1 MEVVAEA
8 VLSVSLEA
16 LFSQLGSPDL
26 LKFARQEKI
35 YAELEIWEEKLS
47 EIHEVLND
55 AEEKQITKKSVKTW
69 LGDLRDLAYDME
81 DILDEFAY
89 EALRR
94 KVMAE
99 ADDEGRTSKVRKFIP
114 TCCTSFTPIE
124 AMRNVK
130 MGSKIKEMAIRLD
143 AIYAQKAGLG
153 LDKVAAITQSTRE
166 RPLTTSRVYE
176 PWVYGRDADKQI
188 IIDML
193 LRDEP
198 IETNFSVVSIVA
210 MGGMGKTTL
219 ARLVYDD
226 AETAKHFD
234 LKAWVCVS
242 DQFDAVRITKTVLN
256 SVSTS
261 QSNTDSLDFHQIQDK
276 LGDELKGKK
285 FLLVLDDM
293 WNDKY
298 DDWRCLQSPFLSGS
312 RGSKIIVTTRSK
324 NVANI
329 MEGDKN
335 LHELQNLSDD
345 KCWSVFKKHA
355 FGNSS
360 IDEHSNLALIG
371 KEIVKKCGGL
381 PLAATALGGLLRH
394 EHREDKWNVILTSKI
409 WHLPSDKCSI
419 LPALRLSYN
428 HLPSPLKRCFSYCA
442 IFPKDYEFDKKE
454 LIRLWMAESLIQRL
468 ECDGQQI
475 EIENLGDDCF
485 QELLSRSFFQP
496 SSSNK
501 SQFVMHDLVNDLA
514 KSVAGEMC
522 FSLAEKLESSQ
533 PHIIS
538 KKARHS
544 SFIRGPFD
552 VFKKFEAFYRM
563 EYLRTF
569 IALPIDASWSYRW
582 LSNKVLEGLM
592 PKLWRLRVLSLSGY
606 QISEIPSSIGDLKHL
621 RYLNL
626 SGTRVK
632 WLPDSIGNLYNL
644 ETLILSYCSKLIRL
658 PLSIENLNNLRH
670 LDVTDTNLEEMPL
683 RICKLKSLQV
693 LSKFIVGKDNGLN
706 VKELRNMPHLQGE
719 LCISNLENVANVQDA
734 RDASLNKKQKLEEL
748 TIEWS
753 AGLDD
758 SHNARNQIDVLG
770 SLQPHFNLNK
780 LKIENYGGP
789 EFPPWIGDVSFS
801 KMVDVNL
808 VNCRNCTSLPCLGW
822 LPMLKHV
829 RIEGLKEVKIVGR
842 EFYGETCLPNK
853 PFPSLES
860 LSFSDMSQWEDW
872 ESPTLSEPYP
882 CLLHL
887 KIVDCPKLIKKLPT
901 NLPSLVHLSILGCPQ
916 WVPPLERLSSLS
928 KLRVKDCNE
937 AVLRSGLE
945 LPSLTELRIERIVGL
960 TRLHEGCMQLLSGLQ
975 VLDICGCDELT
986 CLWENGFDGIQQLQ
1000 TSSCPELVSLGEKEK
1015 HEMPSKLQSLT
1026 ISGCNNL
1033 EKLPNGLH
1041 RLTCLGELEIYGCPK
1056 LVSFPELGFPPMLRR
1071 LVIVGCEGLRCLPDW
1086 MMVMKDGSN
1095 NGSDVCLLEYL
1106 KIDTCP
1112 SLIGFPEGEL
1122 PTTLKQL
1129 RIWECEKLE
1138 SLPGG
1143 MMHHDSNTTTAT
1155 SGGLHVL
1162 DIWDCPSLT
1171 FFPTGKFP
1179 STLQKL
1185 EIWDCAQLESISEE
1199 MFHSNNSSLEYLSI
1213 SSYPCLKIVPDCLYK
1228 LRELKI
1234 NKCEN
1239 VELQP
1244 YHLQNLTALT
1254 SLTISDCE
1262 NIKTPLSRWGLA
1274 TLTSLKKLTI
1284 GGIFP
1289 PVASFSDGQRP
1300 PILPTTLTLLSIN
1313 DFQNLKSLSSLA
1325 LQTLTSLEELWIR
1338 CCPKL
1343 ESFCPREGL
1352 PDTLSRLYIKDCP
1365 LLKQRCSKRKGQD
1378 WPNIA
1383 HIPYVQTDDK
1393 NVLKEDGTLGIKRM
1407 GPKYHRRSC
1416 GLFIVLTDWNVHPI
1430 SKAHWH
1436 FITIF

>member
-1 MEVVAEA
+1 MELVAEA

-35 YAELEIWEEKLS
+35 HAELEIWEKKLL

-81 DILDEFAY
+81 DILEEFAY

-94 KVMAE
+94 KMMAE
-99 ADDEGRTSKVRKFIP
+99 ADGEGRTSKVRKFIP

-130 MGSKIKEMAIRLD
+130 MGSKIKEMATRLE
-143 AIYAQKAGLG
+143 AIYAQKAELG
-153 LDKVAAITQSTRE
+153 LDKVATITQSAWE
-166 RPLTTSRVYE
+166 RPLTTSLVYE

-198 IETNFSVVSIVA
+198 IETNVSVVSIVA
-210 MGGMGKTTL
+210 MGCMGKTTL

-226 AETAKHFD
+226 VKTAKHFD

-242 DQFDAVRITKTVLN
+242 DQFDAVRITKTILN
-256 SVSTS
+256 SVDS
-261 QSNTDSLDFHQIQDK
+261 QSSTDSQDFNQIQDK
-276 LGDELKGKK
+276 LREKLKGKK

-293 WNDKY
+293 WNDDY
-298 DDWRCLQSPFLSGS
+298 GDWCCLQSPFLLGS

-324 NVANI
+324 KVANM

-345 KCWSVFKKHA
+345 ECWSVFKKHA

-371 KEIVKKCGGL
+371 KEIVRKCGGL

-394 EHREDKWNVILTSKI
+394 EQREDKWNVILTSKI
-409 WHLPSDKCSI
+409 WDLRCGI

-442 IFPKDYEFDKKE
+442 IFSKDYEFDKRE
-454 LIRLWMAESLIQRL
+454 LIRLWMAESLIQRS
-468 ECDGQQI
+468 ECYGQQI
-475 EIENLGDDCF
+475 EIEDLGDDYF

-514 KSVAGEMC
+514 KFVGGEIC
-522 FSLAEKLESSQ
+522 FSLEENLEGNQ
-533 PHIIS
+533 QQTIS
-538 KKARHS
+538 KKAHHS
-544 SFIRGPFD
+544 SFLRGQYD
-552 VFKKFEAFYRM
+552 VFKKFEAFYGM

-569 IALPIDASWSYRW
+569 IALPIHVSSPYNW
-582 LSNKVLEGLM
+582 LSNKVLEELM
-592 PKLWRLRVLSLSGY
+592 PKLRRLRVLSLSGY
-606 QISEIPSSIGDLKHL
+606 WISEIPSSVGDLKHL

-632 WLPDSIGNLYNL
+632 WLPDSIGNFYNL

-670 LDVTDTNLEEMPL
+670 LDVTNTNLEEMLPQ
-683 RICKLKSLQV
+683 ICKLKSLQV
-693 LSKFIVGKDNGLN
+693 LSNFIVSKDNGLN
-706 VKELRNMPHLQGE
+706 IKELRNMSHLQGR
-719 LCISNLENVANVQDA
+719 LCISNLENVANVQDG
-734 RDASLNKKQKLEEL
+734 RVASLNKKEKLEEL
-748 TIEWS
+748 TIVWS
-753 AGLDD
+753 ARLDD
-758 SHNARNQIDVLG
+758 SHNARNQIDVLD

-780 LKIENYGGP
+780 LKIKNYGGP
-789 EFPPWIGDVSFS
+789 EFPRWIGDVSFS
-801 KMVDVNL
+801 KMVNVYL

-829 RIEGLKEVKIVGR
+829 RIEGLNEVKIVGR

-887 KIVDCPKLIKKLPT
+887 KIVNCPKLIKKLPT
-901 NLPSLVHLSILGCPQ
+901 NLPSLVHLSIWRCPQ
-916 WVPPLERLSSLS
+916 LVSPVERLPSLS
-928 KLRVKDCNE
+928 KLQVEDCNE

-945 LPSLTELRIERIVGL
+945 LPSLTELGMDRMVGL
-960 TRLHEGCMQLLSGLQ
+960 TRLHEGCMRLLSGLQ

-1015 HEMPSKLQSLT
+1015 HELPSKLQSLK
-1026 ISGCNNL
+1026 IRRCNNL

-1041 RLTCLGELEIYGCPK
+1041 RLTCLGELEIYDCPK

-1071 LVIVGCEGLRCLPDW
+1071 LVIDSCEGLRCLPDW

-1106 KIDTCP
+1106 RIDTCP
-1112 SLIGFPEGEL
+1112 SLIGFLEGEL
-1122 PTTLKQL
+1122 PTTLKEF
-1129 RIWECEKLE
+1129 IIYDCEKLD

-1143 MMHHDSNTTTAT
+1143 MMHHDSNTTTTTTTTTT
-1155 SGGLHVL
+1155 SDGLHVL
-1162 DIWDCPSLT
+1162 NIEKCPSLT

-1179 STLQKL
+1179 STLKKL
-1185 EIWDCAQLESISEE
+1185 AIWDCAQLESISEE
-1199 MFHSNNSSLEYLSI
+1199 MFHSSNSSLEYLSI
-1213 SSYPCLKIVPDCLYK
+1213 SSYPCLKIVSDCLYK

-1234 NKCEN
+1234 NNCEN

-1254 SLTISDCE
+1254 SLSISNCE

-1274 TLTSLKKLTI
+1274 TLTSLKKLII

-1289 PVASFSDGQRP
+1289 QVASFSDDQRLS
-1300 PILPTTLTLLSIN
+1300 ILPTTLTFFSIK
-1313 DFQNLKSLSSLA
+1313 DFPNLKSLSSLA
-1325 LQTLTSLEELWIR
+1325 LQTLTSLEELWIQR
-1338 CCPKL
+1338 CPKL
-1343 ESFCPREGL
+1343 QSLCPREGL
-1352 PDTLSRLYIKDCP
+1352 PDTLSQLRIRDCL
-1365 LLKQRCSKRKGQD
+1365 LLKQRCSKGKGQD

-1383 HIPYVQTDDK
+1383 HIPCVEIDREY
-1393 NVLKEDGTLGIKRM
+1393 
-1407 GPKYHRRSC
+1407 
-1416 GLFIVLTDWNVHPI
+1416 LF
-1430 SKAHWH
+1430 
-1436 FITIF
+1436 

>member
-16 LFSQLGSPDL
+16 LFSQLGSLDL

-35 YAELEIWEEKLS
+35 NAELKIWEEKLL

-55 AEEKQITKKSVKTW
+55 AEEKQITKKLVKTW

-99 ADDEGRTSKVRKFIP
+99 ADGEGSTSKVRKFIP
-114 TCCTSFTPIE
+114 TCCTTFTPIGC
-124 AMRNVK
+124 MRNVK
-130 MGSKIKEMAIRLD
+130 MGCKIKDITTRLE

-153 LDKVAAITQSTRE
+153 LDKVAAITQSTWE

-234 LKAWVCVS
+234 LTAWVCVS
-242 DQFDAVRITKTVLN
+242 DQFDAVRTTKTVLN

-276 LGDELKGKK
+276 LGEELNGKK

-293 WNDKY
+293 WNDNY

-312 RGSKIIVTTRSK
+312 RGSKIIVTTRNK
-324 NVANI
+324 NVAKI

-345 KCWSVFKKHA
+345 ECWSVFKKHA

-394 EHREDKWNVILTSKI
+394 EQREDKWNVILTSKI
-409 WHLPSDKCSI
+409 WDLPSDKCGI

-442 IFPKDYEFDKKE
+442 IFPKDYEFDKRE
-454 LIRLWMAESLIQRL
+454 LIRLWMAESLIQCPERY
-468 ECDGQQI
+468 GRQI
-475 EIENLGDDCF
+475 EIEDLGDDYF

-514 KSVAGEMC
+514 KFVGGEIC
-522 FSLAEKLESSQ
+522 FSLEENLEGNQ
-533 PHIIS
+533 QQTIS

-544 SFIRGPFD
+544 SFIRGRYD
-552 VFKKFEAFYRM
+552 VFKKFEAFYGM

-569 IALPIDASWSYRW
+569 IALPIDASWRCNW

-592 PKLWRLRVLSLSGY
+592 PKLQRLRVLSLSGY
-606 QISEIPSSIGDLKHL
+606 WISEIPSSVGDLKHL

-626 SGTRVK
+626 SETGVK
-632 WLPDSIGNLYNL
+632 RLPDSLGNLHNL
-644 ETLILSYCSKLIRL
+644 ETLVLSNCWRLIRL

-670 LDVTDTNLEEMPL
+670 LDVTNTNLEEMSL

-706 VKELRNMPHLQGE
+706 VKELRNMPHLQGG

-758 SHNARNQIDVLG
+758 SHNARNQIDVLD

-780 LKIENYGGP
+780 LKIEYYGGP
-789 EFPPWIGDVSFS
+789 EFPRWIGDVSFS

-860 LSFSDMSQWEDW
+860 LSFSDMSQWDDW
-872 ESPTLSEPYP
+872 ESPSLSEPYP
-882 CLLHL
+882 CLLYL
-887 KIVDCPKLIKKLPT
+887 EIVNCPKLIKKLPT
-901 NLPSLVHLSILGCPQ
+901 YLPSLVHLSIWRCPLL
-916 WVPPLERLSSLS
+916 VSPVERLPSLS
-928 KLRVKDCNE
+928 KLRVEDCNE

-945 LPSLTELRIERIVGL
+945 LPSLTELGILRMVGL
-960 TRLHEGCMQLLSGLQ
+960 TRLHEWCMQLLSGLQ
-975 VLDICGCDELT
+975 VLDIDECDELM
-986 CLWENGFDGIQQLQ
+986 CLWENGFAGLQQLQ
-1000 TSSCPELVSLGEKEK
+1000 TSNCLELVSLGKKEK
-1015 HEMPSKLQSLT
+1015 HELPSKLQSLK
-1026 ISGCNNL
+1026 IRRCNNL

-1041 RLTCLGELEIYGCPK
+1041 RLTCLGELKISNCPK
-1056 LVSFPELGFPPMLRR
+1056 LVLFPELGFPPMLRR
-1071 LVIVGCEGLRCLPDW
+1071 LVIYSCKGLPCLPDW

-1106 KIDTCP
+1106 EIDGCP

-1122 PTTLKQL
+1122 PATLKEL
-1129 RIWECEKLE
+1129 RIWRCENLE

-1143 MMHHDSNTTTAT
+1143 IMHHDSNTT
-1155 SGGLHVL
+1155 SYGLHAL
-1162 DIWDCPSLT
+1162 YIGKCPSLT

-1179 STLQKL
+1179 STLKKL
-1185 EIWDCAQLESISEE
+1185 QIWDCAQLEPISEG

-1213 SSYPCLKIVPDCLYK
+1213 WSYRCLKIVPNCLNI
-1228 LRELKI
+1228 LRELEI
-1234 NKCEN
+1234 SNCEN
-1239 VELQP
+1239 VELLP
-1244 YHLQNLTALT
+1244 YQLQNLTALT

-1289 PVASFSDGQRP
+1289 RVASFSDGQRP
-1300 PILPTTLTLLSIN
+1300 PILPTTLTSLYIQ

-1325 LQTLTSLEELWIR
+1325 LQTLTSLEELRIQ

-1343 ESFCPREGL
+1343 QSFCPREGL
-1352 PDTLSRLYIKDCP
+1352 PDTISQLYFAGCP
-1365 LLKQRCSKRKGQD
+1365 LLKQRFSKGKGQD

-1383 HIPYVQTDDK
+1383 YIPFVEIDYKDVFEQ
-1393 NVLKEDGTLGIKRM
+1393 
-1407 GPKYHRRSC
+1407 
-1416 GLFIVLTDWNVHPI
+1416 
-1430 SKAHWH
+1430 
-1436 FITIF
+1436 

>member
-1 MEVVAEA
+1 MEVVAEV
-8 VLSVSLEA
+8 VLSYSLQA
-16 LFSQLGSPDL
+16 LFNQLRSPD

-35 YAELEIWEEKLS
+35 RAELEIWEKKLL
-47 EIHEVLND
+47 EIDEVLND
-55 AEEKQITKKSVKTW
+55 AEEKQITKQSVKTW
-69 LGDLRDLAYDME
+69 LGDLRDLVYDME

-99 ADDEGRTSKVRKFIP
+99 ADGEGSTSKVRKFIP
-114 TCCTSFTPIE
+114 TCCTTFTPIGC
-124 AMRNVK
+124 MRNVK
-130 MGSKIKEMAIRLD
+130 MGCEIKDITTRLE

-153 LDKVAAITQSTRE
+153 LDKVAAITQSTWE
-166 RPLTTSRVYE
+166 RPLTTSLVYE

-188 IIDML
+188 IMDML

-198 IETNFSVVSIVA
+198 IETNVSVVSIVA

-219 ARLVYDD
+219 ARLVYDHP
-226 AETAKHFD
+226 ETAKHFD

-242 DQFDAVRITKTVLN
+242 DQFDAVRITKTILN

-276 LGDELKGKK
+276 LGEELKGKK

-293 WNDKY
+293 WNDNY
-298 DDWRCLQSPFLSGS
+298 NDWRCLQSPFLSGS

-324 NVANI
+324 KVANI

-335 LHELQNLSDD
+335 LHELQNLSDNE
-345 KCWSVFKKHA
+345 CWSVFKKHA
-355 FGNSS
+355 FGNSN

-381 PLAATALGGLLRH
+381 PLAATALGSLLRH
-394 EHREDKWNVILTSKI
+394 EQREHEWNVILTSKI
-409 WHLPSDKCSI
+409 WDLPSDKCGI

-442 IFPKDYEFDKKE
+442 IFPKDYEFDKRE
-454 LIRLWMAESLIQRL
+454 LIRLWMAESLIQHL
-468 ECDGQQI
+468 ECHRQQI
-475 EIENLGDDCF
+475 EIEDLGANYF

-514 KSVAGEMC
+514 KFVGGEIC
-522 FSLAEKLESSQ
+522 FSLEKNLEGNQ
-533 PHIIS
+533 QQTIS

-544 SFIRGPFD
+544 SFIRD
-552 VFKKFEAFYRM
+552 RYDIFKKFEAFYGM
-563 EYLRTF
+563 ENLRTF
-569 IALPIDASWSYRW
+569 IALPIDPLWDYNW

-592 PKLWRLRVLSLSGY
+592 PKLRRLRVLLLSGY
-606 QISEIPSSIGDLKHL
+606 RISEIPSSVGDLKHL

-626 SGTRVK
+626 SRTKVK
-632 WLPDSIGNLYNL
+632 RLPDSLGNLHNL
-644 ETLILSYCSKLIRL
+644 ETLILSNCRKLIRL
-658 PLSIENLNNLRH
+658 PLSIGNLNNLRH
-670 LDVTDTNLEEMPL
+670 LDVTNTNLEEMPP
-683 RICKLKSLQV
+683 RICKLKGLQV
-693 LSKFIVGKDNGLN
+693 LSNFIVGKDNGLN
-706 VKELRNMPHLQGE
+706 VKELRNMPQLQGG
-719 LCISNLENVANVQDA
+719 LCISKLENVANVQDA

-753 AGLDD
+753 AGLND
-758 SHNARNQIDVLG
+758 SHNARNQKDVLD

-780 LKIENYGGP
+780 LKIEYYGGP

-860 LSFSDMSQWEDW
+860 LSFSAMSQWEDW
-872 ESPTLSEPYP
+872 ESPSLSEPYP

-887 KIVDCPKLIKKLPT
+887 EIINCPKLIKKLPT
-901 NLPSLVHLSILGCPQ
+901 NLPSLVHFSIGTCPQ
-916 WVPPLERLSSLS
+916 LVSPLERLPSLS
-928 KLRVKDCNE
+928 KLRVQDCNE

-945 LPSLTELRIERIVGL
+945 LPSLTELGIDRMVGL

-975 VLDICGCDELT
+975 VLDIDRCDKLT

-1015 HEMPSKLQSLT
+1015 HELPSKLQSLK
-1026 ISGCNNL
+1026 IRWCNNL
-1033 EKLPNGLH
+1033 EKLPNGLY
-1041 RLTCLGELEIYGCPK
+1041 RLTCLGELEIYDCPK

-1071 LVIVGCEGLRCLPDW
+1071 LVIHSCEGLRCLPDW

-1106 KIDTCP
+1106 HIHTCP

-1122 PTTLKQL
+1122 PTTLKEL
-1129 RIWECEKLE
+1129 KIWRCEKLE

-1162 DIWDCPSLT
+1162 DIWKCPSLT

-1179 STLQKL
+1179 STLKKL
-1185 EIWDCAQLESISEE
+1185 EIWDCAQLESISKET
-1199 MFHSNNSSLEYLSI
+1199 FHSNNSSLEYLSI
-1213 SSYPCLKIVPDCLYK
+1213 RSYPCLKIVPDCLYK
-1228 LRELKI
+1228 LRELEI
-1234 NKCEN
+1234 NNCEN
-1239 VELQP
+1239 VELLPHQ
-1244 YHLQNLTALT
+1244 LQNLTALT
-1254 SLTISDCE
+1254 SLGIYRCE
-1262 NIKTPLSRWGLA
+1262 NIKMPLSRWGLA
-1274 TLTSLKKLTI
+1274 TLTSLKELTI

-1289 PVASFSDGQRP
+1289 RVASFSDGQRP
-1300 PILPTTLTLLSIN
+1300 PILPTTLTFLSIQ

-1325 LQTLTSLEELWIR
+1325 LQTLTSLEDLWIQR
-1338 CCPKL
+1338 CPKL
-1343 ESFCPREGL
+1343 QSFCPREGL
-1352 PDTLSRLYIKDCP
+1352 PDTLSRLYITDCP
-1365 LLKQRCSKRKGQD
+1365 LLKQRCSKGKGQD

-1383 HIPYVQTDDK
+1383 HIPYVEIDDK
-1393 NVLKEDGTLGIKRM
+1393 NVFEQ
-1407 GPKYHRRSC
+1407 
-1416 GLFIVLTDWNVHPI
+1416 
-1430 SKAHWH
+1430 
-1436 FITIF
+1436 

>member
-55 AEEKQITKKSVKTW
+55 AEEKQITKKS
-69 LGDLRDLAYDME
+69 
-81 DILDEFAY
+81 FAY

-130 MGSKIKEMAIRLD
+130 MGSKIKDMAIRLD

-176 PWVYGRDADKQI
+176 PWVYGRDTDKQI

-256 SVSTS
+256 S
-261 QSNTDSLDFHQIQDK
+261 
-276 LGDELKGKK
+276 
-285 FLLVLDDM
+285 
-293 WNDKY
+293 
-298 DDWRCLQSPFLSGS
+298 SPFLSGS

-345 KCWSVFKKHA
+345 ECWSVFKKHA

-394 EHREDKWNVILTSKI
+394 EQREDKWNVILTSKI
-409 WHLPSDKCSI
+409 WDLPSDKCGI

-442 IFPKDYEFDKKE
+442 IFPKDYEFDKRE
-454 LIRLWMAESLIQRL
+454 LIRLWTAENLIQRSK
-468 ECDGQQI
+468 CYRQQI
-475 EIENLGDDCF
+475 EIEDLGDDYF

-514 KSVAGEMC
+514 KFVGCEIC
-522 FSLAEKLESSQ
+522 FSLEENLEVNQ
-533 PHIIS
+533 QQTTS
-538 KKARHS
+538 KKARYS
-544 SFIRGPFD
+544 SFIRGYYD
-552 VFKKFEAFYRM
+552 IFKKFEAFYGM

-569 IALPIDASWSYRW
+569 IALPIDVPIHASWGYHW

-592 PKLWRLRVLSLSGY
+592 PKLRCLRVLSLSGY
-606 QISEIPSSIGDLKHL
+606 QISEIPSSVGDLKHL
-621 RYLNL
+621 
-626 SGTRVK
+626 
-632 WLPDSIGNLYNL
+632 
-644 ETLILSYCSKLIRL
+644 RL

-670 LDVTDTNLEEMPL
+670 LDVTNTNLEEMPL

-706 VKELRNMPHLQGE
+706 VKELRNMPHLQGG

-734 RDASLNKKQKLEEL
+734 RDASLNKKEKLEEL

-758 SHNARNQIDVLG
+758 SHNARNQIDVLD

-780 LKIENYGGP
+780 LKIGYYGGP
-789 EFPPWIGDVSFS
+789 EFPRWIGDVSFS

-829 RIEGLKEVKIVGR
+829 RIEGLNEVKIVGR

-860 LSFSDMSQWEDW
+860 LSFSGMSQWEDW
-872 ESPTLSEPYP
+872 ESPSLSEPYP
-882 CLLHL
+882 CLLDL
-887 KIVDCPKLIKKLPT
+887 RIKNCPKLIKKLPT
-901 NLPSLVHLSILGCPQ
+901 YLPSLESCPQ
-916 WVPPLERLSSLS
+916 LVSPVERLPSLS
-928 KLRVKDCNE
+928 KLQVSECNE
-937 AVLRSGLE
+937 VVLRSGLE
-945 LPSLTELRIERIVGL
+945 LPSLTELGILRIVGL

-975 VLDICGCDELT
+975 VLDIGECDELM
-986 CLWENGFDGIQQLQ
+986 CLWENGFDGIQQLR
-1000 TSSCPELVSLGEKEK
+1000 TSTSPSL
-1015 HEMPSKLQSLT
+1015 
-1026 ISGCNNL
+1026 
-1033 EKLPNGLH
+1033 
-1041 RLTCLGELEIYGCPK
+1041 LTCLGELEISACPK

-1071 LVIVGCEGLRCLPDW
+1071 LVIDRCEGLRCLPDW
-1086 MMVMKDGSN
+1086 VMVMKDGSN

-1106 KIDTCP
+1106 EIATCP

-1122 PTTLKQL
+1122 PTTLKEF
-1129 RIWECEKLE
+1129 IIYDCEKLE

-1143 MMHHDSNTTTAT
+1143 MMHHDSNNTTTTTTTT

-1162 DIWDCPSLT
+1162 NIEKCPSLT

-1179 STLQKL
+1179 STLKKL
-1185 EIWDCAQLESISEE
+1185 AIWDCAQLESISEE

-1213 SSYPCLKIVPDCLYK
+1213 GSYPCLKIVPDCLNK

-1234 NKCEN
+1234 SNCEN
-1239 VELQP
+1239 VELLPHQ
-1244 YHLQNLTALT
+1244 LQNLTALT
-1254 SLTISDCE
+1254 SLGIYRCE

-1284 GGIFP
+1284 CGIFP
-1289 PVASFSDGQRP
+1289 RVASFSDGQRP
-1300 PILPTTLTLLSIN
+1300 PILPTTLTFLSIQN
-1313 DFQNLKSLSSLA
+1313 FQNLKSLSSLA
-1325 LQTLTSLEELWIR
+1325 LQTLTSLEELWIQ

-1343 ESFCPREGL
+1343 QSFCPREGL
-1352 PDTLSRLYIKDCP
+1352 PDTLSKLYITDCP
-1365 LLKQRCSKRKGQD
+1365 LLKQRKGLWKWLVAWFSLQFDTILVTIEVEEVICDTYNDKKDKRGSIYAIQGQVEYLAIATGSQRGWNSRCQKDGSKVSQEVMWSFHCAD
-1378 WPNIA
+1378 
-1383 HIPYVQTDDK
+1383 
-1393 NVLKEDGTLGIKRM
+1393 
-1407 GPKYHRRSC
+1407 
-1416 GLFIVLTDWNVHPI
+1416 
-1430 SKAHWH
+1430 
-1436 FITIF
+1436 

>member
-35 YAELEIWEEKLS
+35 HAELEKWENKLL

-55 AEEKQITKKSVKTW
+55 AEEKQITKKPVKKW

-99 ADDEGRTSKVRKFIP
+99 ADGEGSTSKVRKFIP

-130 MGSKIKEMAIRLD
+130 MGSKIKEMATRLE
-143 AIYAQKAGLG
+143 AIYAQKAELG
-153 LDKVAAITQSTRE
+153 LDKVAAITQSTCE
-166 RPLTTSRVYE
+166 RPLTTSLVYE
-176 PWVYGRDADKQI
+176 PWVYGRDADKKI

-198 IETNFSVVSIVA
+198 IETNVSVVSIVA

-226 AETAKHFD
+226 AETTKHFD

-242 DQFDAVRITKTVLN
+242 DRFHAERITKTILN
-256 SVSTS
+256 SVAS
-261 QSNTDSLDFHQIQDK
+261 QSSTDSQDFNQIQDK
-276 LGDELKGKK
+276 LREELKGKK

-293 WNDKY
+293 WNDNY
-298 DDWRCLQSPFLSGS
+298 GDWCCLQSPFLSGS
-312 RGSKIIVTTRSK
+312 QGSKIIVTTRNK
-324 NVANI
+324 KVANM

-345 KCWSVFKKHA
+345 ECWSVFKKHA

-381 PLAATALGGLLRH
+381 PLAAAALGGLLRH
-394 EHREDKWNVILTSKI
+394 EQREDKWNVILTSKI
-409 WHLPSDKCSI
+409 WDLPSDKCGI

-442 IFPKDYEFDKKE
+442 IFPKDYEFDKRE
-454 LIRLWMAESLIQRL
+454 LIRLWMAESLIQRS
-468 ECDGQQI
+468 ECYGQQI
-475 EIENLGDDCF
+475 EIEDLGDDYF

-514 KSVAGEMC
+514 KFVGGEIC
-522 FSLAEKLESSQ
+522 FSLEENLEGNQ
-533 PHIIS
+533 QQTIS

-544 SFIRGPFD
+544 SFIRGNYD
-552 VFKKFEAFYRM
+552 VFKKFEAFYGM

-569 IALPIDASWSYRW
+569 IALPIDVSRHYNW
-582 LSNKVLEGLM
+582 LSNKVLEELM
-592 PKLWRLRVLSLSGY
+592 PKLRRLRVLSLSGY
-606 QISEIPSSIGDLKHL
+606 WISEIPSSIGDLKHL

-626 SGTRVK
+626 SNTKVNR
-632 WLPDSIGNLYNL
+632 LPDSLGNLYNL
-644 ETLILSYCSKLIRL
+644 ETLIVSNCRKLIRL
-658 PLSIENLNNLRH
+658 PLSIENLYNLRH
-670 LDVTDTNLEEMPL
+670 LDVTNTNLEEMPP

-706 VKELRNMPHLQGE
+706 VKELRNMPHLQGG

-758 SHNARNQIDVLG
+758 SHNARNQIDVLH

-780 LKIENYGGP
+780 LKIEYYGGP

-822 LPMLKHV
+822 LPMLKHA
-829 RIEGLKEVKIVGR
+829 RIVGLNEVKIVGR

-853 PFPSLES
+853 PFPSLEF
-860 LSFSDMSQWEDW
+860 LSFSGMSQWEDW
-872 ESPTLSEPYP
+872 ESPSLSEPYP
-882 CLLHL
+882 CLLNL
-887 KIVDCPKLIKKLPT
+887 RIENCPKLIKKLPT
-901 NLPSLVHLSILGCPQ
+901 YLPSLVDLFIFQCPQ
-916 WVPPLERLSSLS
+916 LVSPLERLPSLS
-928 KLRVKDCNE
+928 KLQVSECNE
-937 AVLRSGLE
+937 VVLRSGLE
-945 LPSLTELRIERIVGL
+945 LPSLTELGIERMVGL
-960 TRLHEGCMQLLSGLQ
+960 TRFREGCMQLFSGLQ
-975 VLDICGCDELT
+975 VLDITRCDELT

-1026 ISGCNNL
+1026 ITGCNNL

-1041 RLTCLGELEIYGCPK
+1041 RLTCLGELEINNCPK

-1071 LVIVGCEGLRCLPDW
+1071 LVIDSCEGLRCLPDW
-1086 MMVMKDGSN
+1086 MMVMKDGS
-1095 NGSDVCLLEYL
+1095 DVCLLEYL
-1106 KIDTCP
+1106 LIRTCP

-1122 PTTLKQL
+1122 PTTLKEL
-1129 RIWECEKLE
+1129 KIWECEKLE

-1162 DIWDCPSLT
+1162 DIWKCPSLT

-1179 STLQKL
+1179 STLKKL
-1185 EIWDCAQLESISEE
+1185 EIWDCAQLESISKET
-1199 MFHSNNSSLEYLSI
+1199 FHSNNSSLEYLSI
-1213 SSYPCLKIVPDCLYK
+1213 RSYPCLKIVPDCLYK
-1228 LRELKI
+1228 LRELEI
-1234 NKCEN
+1234 YICEN
-1239 VELQP
+1239 VELLPHQ
-1244 YHLQNLTALT
+1244 LQNLTALT
-1254 SLTISDCE
+1254 SLVIYRCE

-1289 PVASFSDGQRP
+1289 RVASFSDGQRP
-1300 PILPTTLTLLSIN
+1300 PILPTTLTFLSIQ
-1313 DFQNLKSLSSLA
+1313 DFQNLKSLSSLT
-1325 LQTLTSLEELWIR
+1325 LQTLTSLEELRIQR
-1338 CCPKL
+1338 CPKL
-1343 ESFCPREGL
+1343 QSLEGL
-1352 PDTLSRLYIKDCP
+1352 PDTLSQLHIRDCP
-1365 LLKQRCSKRKGQD
+1365 LLKQRCSKGKGQD

-1383 HIPYVQTDDK
+1383 HIPYVEIYD
-1393 NVLKEDGTLGIKRM
+1393 
-1407 GPKYHRRSC
+1407 
-1416 GLFIVLTDWNVHPI
+1416 
-1430 SKAHWH
+1430 
-1436 FITIF
+1436 

>member
-16 LFSQLGSPDL
+16 LFSQLGSLDL

-35 YAELEIWEEKLS
+35 NAELKIWEEKLL

-55 AEEKQITKKSVKTW
+55 AEEKQITKKLVKTW

-99 ADDEGRTSKVRKFIP
+99 ADGEGSTSKVRKFIP
-114 TCCTSFTPIE
+114 TCCTTFTPIGC
-124 AMRNVK
+124 MRNVK
-130 MGSKIKEMAIRLD
+130 MGCKIKDITTRLE

-153 LDKVAAITQSTRE
+153 LDKVAAITQSTWE
-166 RPLTTSRVYE
+166 RPLTTS
-176 PWVYGRDADKQI
+176 
-188 IIDML
+188 L
-193 LRDEP
+193 
-198 IETNFSVVSIVA
+198 SIVA

-234 LKAWVCVS
+234 LTAWVCVS
-242 DQFDAVRITKTVLN
+242 DQFDAVRTTKTVLN
-256 SVSTS
+256 S
-261 QSNTDSLDFHQIQDK
+261 
-276 LGDELKGKK
+276 
-285 FLLVLDDM
+285 
-293 WNDKY
+293 
-298 DDWRCLQSPFLSGS
+298 SPFLSGS
-312 RGSKIIVTTRSK
+312 RGSKIIVTTRNK
-324 NVANI
+324 NVAKI

-345 KCWSVFKKHA
+345 ECWSVFKKHA

-394 EHREDKWNVILTSKI
+394 EQREESGI
-409 WHLPSDKCSI
+409 
-419 LPALRLSYN
+419 
-428 HLPSPLKRCFSYCA
+428 YCA
-442 IFPKDYEFDKKE
+442 IFPKDYEFDKRE
-454 LIRLWMAESLIQRL
+454 LIRLWMAESLIQCPERY
-468 ECDGQQI
+468 GRQI
-475 EIENLGDDCF
+475 EIEDLGDDYF

-514 KSVAGEMC
+514 KFVGGEIC
-522 FSLAEKLESSQ
+522 FSLEENLEGNQ
-533 PHIIS
+533 QQTIS

-544 SFIRGPFD
+544 SFIRGRYD
-552 VFKKFEAFYRM
+552 VFKKFEAFYGM

-569 IALPIDASWSYRW
+569 IALPIDASWRCNW

-592 PKLWRLRVLSLSGY
+592 PKLQRLRVLSLSGY
-606 QISEIPSSIGDLKHL
+606 WISEIPSSVGDLKHL

-626 SGTRVK
+626 SETGVK
-632 WLPDSIGNLYNL
+632 RLPDSLGNLHNL
-644 ETLILSYCSKLIRL
+644 ETLVLSNCWRLIRL

-670 LDVTDTNLEEMPL
+670 LDVTNTNLEEMSL

-706 VKELRNMPHLQGE
+706 VKELRNMPHLQGG

-758 SHNARNQIDVLG
+758 SHNARNQIDVLD

-780 LKIENYGGP
+780 LKIEYYGGP
-789 EFPPWIGDVSFS
+789 EFPRWIGDVSFS

-872 ESPTLSEPYP
+872 ESPSLSEPYP
-882 CLLHL
+882 CLLYL
-887 KIVDCPKLIKKLPT
+887 EIVNCPKLIKKLPT
-901 NLPSLVHLSILGCPQ
+901 YLPSLVHLSIWRCPLL
-916 WVPPLERLSSLS
+916 VSPVERLPSLS
-928 KLRVKDCNE
+928 KLRVEDCNE

-945 LPSLTELRIERIVGL
+945 LPSLTELGILRMVGL
-960 TRLHEGCMQLLSGLQ
+960 TRLHEWCMQLLSGLQ
-975 VLDICGCDELT
+975 VLDIDECDELM
-986 CLWENGFDGIQQLQ
+986 CLWENGFAGLQQLQ
-1000 TSSCPELVSLGEKEK
+1000 TSNCLELVSLGKKEK
-1015 HEMPSKLQSLT
+1015 HELPSKLQSLK
-1026 ISGCNNL
+1026 IRRCNNL

-1041 RLTCLGELEIYGCPK
+1041 RLTCLGELKISNCPK
-1056 LVSFPELGFPPMLRR
+1056 LVLFPELGFPPMLRR
-1071 LVIVGCEGLRCLPDW
+1071 LVIYSCKGLPCLPDW

-1106 KIDTCP
+1106 EIDGCP

-1122 PTTLKQL
+1122 PATLKEL
-1129 RIWECEKLE
+1129 RIWRCENLE

-1143 MMHHDSNTTTAT
+1143 IMHHDSNTT
-1155 SGGLHVL
+1155 SYGLHAL
-1162 DIWDCPSLT
+1162 YIGKCPSLT

-1179 STLQKL
+1179 STLKKL
-1185 EIWDCAQLESISEE
+1185 QIWDCAQLEPISEG

-1213 SSYPCLKIVPDCLYK
+1213 WSYRCLKIVPNCLNI
-1228 LRELKI
+1228 LRELEI
-1234 NKCEN
+1234 SNCEN
-1239 VELQP
+1239 VELLP
-1244 YHLQNLTALT
+1244 YQLQNLTALT

-1289 PVASFSDGQRP
+1289 RVASFSDGQRP
-1300 PILPTTLTLLSIN
+1300 PILPTTLTSLYIQ

-1325 LQTLTSLEELWIR
+1325 LQTLTSLEELRIQ

-1343 ESFCPREGL
+1343 QSFCPREGL
-1352 PDTLSRLYIKDCP
+1352 PDTISQLYFAGCP
-1365 LLKQRCSKRKGQD
+1365 LLKQRFSKGKGQD

-1383 HIPYVQTDDK
+1383 YIPFVEIDYKDVFEQ
-1393 NVLKEDGTLGIKRM
+1393 
-1407 GPKYHRRSC
+1407 
-1416 GLFIVLTDWNVHPI
+1416 
-1430 SKAHWH
+1430 
-1436 FITIF
+1436 

>member
-1 MEVVAEA
+1 MEVVGEV
-8 VLSVSLEA
+8 VLSVSLEI
-16 LFSQLGSPDL
+16 LFNKLASSDL
-26 LKFARQEKI
+26 WKYARQEQVHTELKKWKTKL
-35 YAELEIWEEKLS
+35 LEIR
-47 EIHEVLND
+47 EVLDD
-55 AEEKQITKKSVKTW
+55 AEDKQITKQSVKAW

-81 DILDEFAY
+81 DIFDEFSY

-94 KVMAE
+94 KLIAE
-99 ADDEGRTSKVRKFIP
+99 VDGEASTSKVRKFIP
-114 TCCTSFTPIE
+114 TCCTTFTPIGC
-124 AMRNVK
+124 MRNVK
-130 MGSKIKEMAIRLD
+130 MGSKIKDITTRLE
-143 AIYAQKAGLG
+143 AIYAQKAELG
-153 LDKVAAITQSTRE
+153 LDKVAAITQSTWE
-166 RPLTTSRVYE
+166 RPLTTSLVYE

-198 IETNFSVVSIVA
+198 IETNVSVISIVA

-276 LGDELKGKK
+276 LGEELKGKK

-293 WNDKY
+293 WNDNY

-345 KCWSVFKKHA
+345 ECWSVFKKHA

-394 EHREDKWNVILTSKI
+394 EQREDKWNVILTSKI
-409 WHLPSDKCSI
+409 WDLPSDKCGI

-442 IFPKDYEFDKKE
+442 IFPKDYEFDKRE
-454 LIRLWMAESLIQRL
+454 LIRLWMAESLIQRS
-468 ECDGQQI
+468 ECYGQQI
-475 EIENLGDDCF
+475 EIEDLGDDYF

-501 SQFVMHDLVNDLA
+501 SKFVMHDLVNDLA
-514 KSVAGEMC
+514 KFVGGEIC
-522 FSLAEKLESSQ
+522 FSLEENLEGNQ
-533 PHIIS
+533 QQTIS
-538 KKARHS
+538 KMARHS
-544 SFIRGPFD
+544 SFIRGRYD
-552 VFKKFEAFYRM
+552 VFKKFEAFYGM
-563 EYLRTF
+563 ENLRTF
-569 IALPIDASWSYRW
+569 IALPIDVLWDYNW
-582 LSNKVLEGLM
+582 LSNKVLEELM
-592 PKLWRLRVLSLSGY
+592 PKLRRLRVLSLSGY
-606 QISEIPSSIGDLKHL
+606 RISEIPSSVGDLKHL

-626 SGTRVK
+626 SNTEVK
-632 WLPDSIGNLYNL
+632 RLPDSLGNLHNL
-644 ETLILSYCSKLIRL
+644 ETLILSNCWKLIRL
-658 PLSIENLNNLRH
+658 PLSIANLNNLRH
-670 LDVTDTNLEEMPL
+670 LDVTNTNLEEMSPQ
-683 RICKLKSLQV
+683 ICKLKSLQV
-693 LSKFIVGKDNGLN
+693 LSNFIVGKGNGLN
-706 VKELRNMPHLQGE
+706 VKELRNMPHLQGR
-719 LCISNLENVANVQDA
+719 LCISKLENVANVQDA
-734 RDASLNKKQKLEEL
+734 RDASLNKKQKLEKL

-753 AGLDD
+753 DGLDD
-758 SHNARNQIDVLG
+758 SHNARNQIDVLD

-780 LKIENYGGP
+780 LKIEYYGGP
-789 EFPPWIGDVSFS
+789 EFPRWIGDVSFS
-801 KMVDVNL
+801 MMVKVNL

-829 RIEGLKEVKIVGR
+829 RIEGLNEVKIVGR

-853 PFPSLES
+853 PFPSLEF
-860 LSFSDMSQWEDW
+860 LSFSGMSQWEDW

-887 KIVDCPKLIKKLPT
+887 KIVNCPKLIKKLPT
-901 NLPSLVHLSILGCPQ
+901 NLPSLVHLSIDTCPQ
-916 WVPPLERLSSLS
+916 LVSPLERLPSLS
-928 KLRVKDCNE
+928 ELSVQHCNE

-975 VLDICGCDELT
+975 VLHIDECDELT
-986 CLWENGFDGIQQLQ
+986 CLWENGFDIQQLQ
-1000 TSSCPELVSLGEKEK
+1000 TSSSPELVSLGEKEK
-1015 HEMPSKLQSLT
+1015 HELPSKLQSLT
-1026 ISGCNNL
+1026 IRRCINL

-1041 RLTCLGELEIYGCPK
+1041 RLTCLGELEIYDCPK

-1071 LVIVGCEGLRCLPDW
+1071 LAIARCEGLRCLPDW

-1106 KIDTCP
+1106 EIASCP

-1122 PTTLKQL
+1122 PTTLKEL
-1129 RIWECEKLE
+1129 SIRRCEKLD

-1155 SGGLHVL
+1155 SGALHVL

-1171 FFPTGKFP
+1171 FFPTVTIEVEEVICDTYNDKKDKRG
-1179 STLQKL
+1179 
-1185 EIWDCAQLESISEE
+1185 SIYAIQGQV
-1199 MFHSNNSSLEYLSI
+1199 EYLAIATEFRLTYRRGKCSL
-1213 SSYPCLKIVPDCLYK
+1213 LKFNCYGSQ
-1228 LRELKI
+1228 RGW
-1234 NKCEN
+1234 N
-1239 VELQP
+1239 
-1244 YHLQNLTALT
+1244 
-1254 SLTISDCE
+1254 
-1262 NIKTPLSRWGLA
+1262 SRY
-1274 TLTSLKKLTI
+1274 
-1284 GGIFP
+1284 
-1289 PVASFSDGQRP
+1289 
-1300 PILPTTLTLLSIN
+1300 
-1313 DFQNLKSLSSLA
+1313 
-1325 LQTLTSLEELWIR
+1325 
-1338 CCPKL
+1338 
-1343 ESFCPREGL
+1343 
-1352 PDTLSRLYIKDCP
+1352 YIKDF
-1365 LLKQRCSKRKGQD
+1365 KVWSECS
-1378 WPNIA
+1378 
-1383 HIPYVQTDDK
+1383 
-1393 NVLKEDGTLGIKRM
+1393 
-1407 GPKYHRRSC
+1407 
-1416 GLFIVLTDWNVHPI
+1416 
-1430 SKAHWH
+1430 
-1436 FITIF
+1436 